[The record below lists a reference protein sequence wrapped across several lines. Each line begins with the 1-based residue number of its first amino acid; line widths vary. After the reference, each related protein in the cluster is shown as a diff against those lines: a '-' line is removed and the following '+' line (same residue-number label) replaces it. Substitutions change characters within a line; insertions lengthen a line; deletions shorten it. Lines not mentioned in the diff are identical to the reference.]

1 MLMEIELKTIILE
14 EMTWVK
20 IQEAIKE
27 GYKTVIFSVAS
38 TEQHGPHLPTGTDS
52 YGGDCYARKV
62 AETLG
67 NALVAP
73 TIRFGCSKH
82 HMGFPGTIAISTEV
96 LIGLIQDICFSLDSH
111 GFENIVI
118 ISSHG
123 NNHGPVIAAAQ
134 EVATKVKATIIALAY
149 PNQATN
155 KMDLVHKKYGI
166 TSEEAGYHA
175 GASETAFIMAYKPQL
190 VEKDRLQKGYVGPYA
205 EKFFYTVEGLKRIA
219 PIGVFGDPTKASRE
233 MGEEMIKIVTERYV
247 EIIKHELK
255 L

>member
-1 MLMEIELKTIILE
+1 MKTIILE
-14 EMTWVK
+14 EMTWPNIK
-20 IQEAIKE
+20 EAIKN

-38 TEQHGPHLPTGTDS
+38 TEQHGPHLPIGTDS
-52 YGGDCYARKV
+52 YGGDYYALKV
-62 AETLG
+62 AEKLG
-67 NALVAP
+67 NSLVAP

-96 LIGLIQDICFSLDSH
+96 LIGLLQDVCMSLDRH
-111 GFENIVI
+111 GFENIVM

-149 PNQATN
+149 PNQSTN
-155 KMDLVHKKYGI
+155 KMGLVHEKYGI

-175 GASETAFIMAYKPQL
+175 GAAETAFIMAYKPQL
-190 VEKDRLQKGYVGPYA
+190 VVSDKLQRGYVGPYA
-205 EKFFYTVEGLKRIA
+205 EKFFYTEKELQRIA
-219 PIGVFGDPTKASRE
+219 PIGVFGDPTKASKE
-233 MGEEMIKIVTERYV
+233 MGEDMTIVVAERYV
-247 EIIKHELK
+247 EIIRNELK